1 MDARRLPGFRTTI
14 GLAGSLLCAAAAAQ
28 EVDPTPQN
36 GVLSEIRIG
45 ALKHDAGVFVGRR
58 ENAGFD
64 ANAEFLFVSPE
75 FLEIVWSPRTHLGFT
90 VNPQGAT
97 SQAYFG
103 LTWDVDLFSGLF
115 FELGLGGAIHDGKLE
130 TKDPDRKSLGCR
142 WLYRESVSL
151 GYRFGGRHSISALL
165 DHVSHDERC
174 DSNDGMDMLGL
185 RWGYRF

>member
-45 ALKHDAGVFVGRR
+45 ALKHDAGVFVTRQ
-58 ENAGFD
+58 EHAGID
-64 ANAEFLFVSPE
+64 ANVEFLFVSPE
-75 FLEIVWSPRTHLGFT
+75 FLEIVWSPRPHLGVT
-90 VNPQGAT
+90 VNPRGAT

-103 LTWDVDLFSGLF
+103 LTWDVDLFAGLF
-115 FELGLGGAIHDGKLE
+115 FEVGLGGAIHDGELE
-130 TKDPDRKSLGCR
+130 TRDPDRKSLGCR

-151 GYRFGGRHSISALL
+151 GYRFAGRHSVSVLL
-165 DHVSHDERC
+165 DHMSNNGRC
-174 DSNDGMDMLGL
+174 DRNAGMDMLGL